1 MPPKIKS
8 SLFLLGFIVA
18 ALFCYQIEESE
29 EHENEIK
36 NSSIVSIEMTKLDNG
51 EDLTTTQDDLLEEN

>member
-8 SLFLLGFIVA
+8 SIFLLGFVIS

-29 EHENEIK
+29 ENESTIK
-36 NSSIVSIEMTKLDNG
+36 NSNIVSIEMTQLDSG
-51 EDLTTTQDDLLEEN
+51 EDLTTTQDVLLEEN